1 MRYGKKRLSIPQE
14 SNFIL
19 EEKNS
24 AVKQRRKKG
33 KAEKTA
39 QKERCFS
46 FFHQHPDTRA
56 CKRKRDC
63 KRKTQKAEK
72 WLDKAKKI

>member
-1 MRYGKKRLSIPQE
+1 LSIPQE